1 MRFAIS
7 GFGPLCSP
15 EVFSKLIITTD
26 PLPIKSRDRLLIDW
40 CIGPCRLHSSMRAGA
55 TMIGLAAAVLLMG
68 QQAKSLP
75 TCNPATVEV
84 TGNGPDKMVFAVI
97 GGKAAIG

>member
-1 MRFAIS
+1 
-7 GFGPLCSP
+7 
-15 EVFSKLIITTD
+15 
-26 PLPIKSRDRLLIDW
+26 
-40 CIGPCRLHSSMRAGA
+40 MRAGA
-55 TMIGLAAAVLLMG
+55 TMIGLAAAVLLLG

>member
-1 MRFAIS
+1 MRFAVS
-7 GFGPLCSP
+7 GFGPLCSS
-15 EVFSKLIITTD
+15 EVSSELIITTD
-26 PLPIKSRDRLLIDW
+26 PLLIESRDRLLINW
-40 CIGPCRLHSSMRAGA
+40 CGGPCRLDSTMRAGA
-55 TMIGLAAAVLLMG
+55 TIIGLAAAVLLLG

-75 TCNPATVEV
+75 TCNLATVEV

>member
-1 MRFAIS
+1 
-7 GFGPLCSP
+7 
-15 EVFSKLIITTD
+15 
-26 PLPIKSRDRLLIDW
+26 
-40 CIGPCRLHSSMRAGA
+40 MRAGA
-55 TMIGLAAAVLLMG
+55 TIIGLAVAVLLLG

-75 TCNPATVEV
+75 TCNLATVEV